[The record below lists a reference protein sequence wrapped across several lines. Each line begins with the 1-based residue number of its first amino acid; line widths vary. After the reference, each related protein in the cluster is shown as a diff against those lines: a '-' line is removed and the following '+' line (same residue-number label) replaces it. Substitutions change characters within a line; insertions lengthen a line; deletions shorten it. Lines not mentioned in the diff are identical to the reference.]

1 MYSKIVLSIGGS
13 DSGGGAGIQA
23 DLRTFMSIKVH
34 GCTAITCITAQNSI
48 GVTGVE
54 AVESDILINQID
66 ALFSDFEIQCLKTGM
81 LLNERIIINTA
92 TKLKEYS
99 IPKIIDPVMVS
110 RTGVKLMEDSAINAY
125 RKLLFP
131 QAEIVTPNIYE
142 ANLLSNFQIKNEEDI
157 EISAQEILKLGPK
170 AVLIKGGGLKSLK
183 GKDFYIDR
191 EGKRDW
197 LINKFIN
204 TSNTHGSGCT
214 LSAAICSYIALG
226 FNLIES
232 IKKAK
237 SFIEKSLRKSYKIGS
252 GPGPLGHHQ

>member
-1 MYSKIVLSIGGS
+1 MYSKIALTIGGS

-34 GCTAITCITAQNSI
+34 GCTVITCITAQNSLE
-48 GVTGVE
+48 VTGVE
-54 AVESDILINQID
+54 AVQNEILLGQID
-66 ALFSDFEIQCLKTGM
+66 SLFSDFDINCLKTGM

-92 TKLKEYS
+92 TKLMEYS

-110 RTGVKLMEDSAINAY
+110 RTGAKLIEDSAINAY
-125 RKLLFP
+125 KKLLFT

-142 ANLLSNFQIKNEEDI
+142 ASLLSNIQIKNEYDI
-157 EISAQEILKLGPK
+157 EISAQEILKLGTK
-170 AVLIKGGGLKSLK
+170 AVLIKGGGLNSLK
-183 GKDFYIDR
+183 GKDFYLDR
-191 EGKRDW
+191 DGKKYW
-197 LINKFIN
+197 LTNKYIK

-214 LSAAICSYIALG
+214 LSAAICSYTALG
-226 FNLIES
+226 FTLIES

-237 SFIEKSLRKSYKIGS
+237 SFIERSLEKSYKIGS